1 MNRRF
6 FTAVL
11 VLLVV
16 AVASSA
22 FSQTFPGFSKTQT
35 GLYYKIYKTGTDTLT
50 PRTGNYVEF
59 DMIYHG
65 KSHGKDSVFFDNQ
78 KQEHPAPVQF
88 FLPRPGFNGDLNE
101 GIAMLAKNDSG
112 VFIVNADSLIF
123 KTFKMKQRPAG
134 IDSNEYFYFHIHLLS
149 FQTPEGMIFK
159 EEAQLKKYVEDNKIT
174 TQPNSMGLYIIE
186 TQPGTGIKIDSGCQ
200 VRMNYRVSLLDGKE
214 LFSSFERPEPVK
226 FEYGKR
232 VDTPGFEYA
241 VSTLKKGSKAK
252 FIVPSILAFGRRG
265 SGTMVPPY
273 TPLVYEIEI
282 LDVKTKAE
290 CEKEQANLQK
300 SEQMKSDSLKNAEP
314 LLREKYLKD
323 NNITIKPQPSGLY
336 FIPVLAGTGP
346 KAEAGKTVKVHY
358 TGKLLNGKVFDSS
371 RERQNP
377 IEFMLG
383 RGQVIK
389 GWDEGI
395 TLMKQGGKATLI
407 IPSAIG
413 YSDRDMGVIPPYS
426 TLVFDVELVEVK

>member
-1 MNRRF
+1 MNKRLL
-6 FTAVL
+6 TAVTL
-11 VLLVV
+11 ILLT
-16 AVASSA
+16 AMALPA
-22 FSQTFPGFSKTQT
+22 FSQKFPGFLKTQT
-35 GLYYKIYKTGTDTLT
+35 GLYYKIYKIGTDTLT
-50 PRTGNYVEF
+50 PRIGNYVEF

-65 KSHGKDSVFFDNQ
+65 MSHGKDSVFFNSQ
-78 KQEHPAPVQF
+78 KQEHPAPVRF
-88 FLPRPGFNGDLNE
+88 SLPRPGFKGDLNE
-101 GIAMLAKNDSG
+101 GIAMLAKGDSG

-123 KTFKMKQRPAG
+123 KTFKMKKRPSG

-149 FQTPEGMIFK
+149 FQTPESMIFK

-174 TQPNSMGLYIIE
+174 VKPNSMGLYIIE
-186 TQPGTGIKIDSGCQ
+186 TQPGTGMKIDSGCQ

-214 LFSSFERPEPVK
+214 LFSTFERPEPVK
-226 FEYGKR
+226 FEYGNR
-232 VDTPGFEYA
+232 IDTPGFEYA

-252 FIVPSILAFGRRG
+252 FIVPSSLAFGQRG
-265 SGTMVPPY
+265 SGTTVLPY
-273 TPLVYEIEI
+273 TPIIYEVEI

-290 CEKEQANLQK
+290 YDKEQSDFKK

-314 LLREKYLKD
+314 LLLEKYLKD
-323 NNITIKPQPSGLY
+323 NKITVKPQQSGLY
-336 FIPVLAGTGP
+336 YIPVLEGTGP

-358 TGKLLNGKVFDSS
+358 IGKLLDGKVFDSS
-371 RERQNP
+371 RERKNP

-383 RGQVIK
+383 RSQVIK

-395 TLMKQGGKATLI
+395 SLMKQGGKATLI

-426 TLVFDVELVEVK
+426 TLVFEVELVEVK